1 MTKRKRATTK
11 RQTPQKPTISRGHAR
26 AWRKTFLSVLG
37 ATSNVTAAAA
47 AAHVDRKVVYM
58 LRKSDPTFA
67 EEWADALERAGDV
80 LEAAAW
86 KRGVKG
92 VKRVVHSA
100 GKVVGYEIEYSDS
113 LLQMLLKGH
122 KPERYGDKLIVEI
135 KQALPVLNEI
145 AELLRAENVD
155 FSEAQ
160 RQFLEMLKAQK
171 AAANIERSEDAA

>member
-1 MTKRKRATTK
+1 MTKRKPR
-11 RQTPQKPTISRGHAR
+11 KPTQSRGRAR
-26 AWRKTFLSVLG
+26 SWRKAFLSVLG
-37 ATSNVTAAAA
+37 VSSNVTAAAA
-47 AAHVDRKVVYM
+47 AAHVDRKVVYA
-58 LRKSDPTFA
+58 LRKSDPVFA
-67 EEWADALERAGDV
+67 EEWADAINRAGDV

-122 KPERYGDKLIVEI
+122 KPDRYGDRLIVEI
-135 KQALPVLNEI
+135 KAALPVLNEI
-145 AELLRAENVD
+145 AELLRSQNLD

-160 RQFLEMLKAQK
+160 RQFLEILKSQK
-171 AAANIERSEDAA
+171 DAANYEQSRDAA